1 MCRPARSRVILSL
14 TLVQVPL
21 EFSAISSGS
30 VPVRSLFFDH
40 LFFDPGGTR
49 MFCGNCGKQVPEGSG
64 FCPGCGAAAGG
75 SSQPAAGAAGAPAAG
90 AQRAKIEAQLKA
102 GSQDAV
108 QAFMI
113 LLKDPVGGLAKSYA
127 LFDQGRALIVGG
139 IFAVVFAL
147 ATMLS
152 VLNFGGM
159 ISMGLLGGGGGAGMA
174 AASAEAQAA
183 AAMARAL
190 GSTGGFPGAPS
201 EFSIMMKALFGG
213 LVFAAVLIGAC
224 VLARIIFKGTSQL
237 AGEVYTAGASLL
249 PMAVAVLLGLLLWA
263 IGLPGVIPLVGIFA
277 LAWTILMLN
286 SGCQKIIGISDSKSS
301 LAVPL
306 ILVIAALA
314 MSLLGR
320 GLA

>member
-1 MCRPARSRVILSL
+1 
-14 TLVQVPL
+14 
-21 EFSAISSGS
+21 
-30 VPVRSLFFDH
+30 
-40 LFFDPGGTR
+40 

-64 FCPGCGAAAGG
+64 FCPACGAAAGG
-75 SSQPAAGAAGAPAAG
+75 GAPQSTAGGAAAPTAAA

-113 LLKDPVGGLAKSYA
+113 LLKDPVGGIAKSYA

-159 ISMGLLGGGGGAGMA
+159 MSVGLLGGGGGASMA

-183 AAMARAL
+183 AAMARVL

-224 VLARIIFKGTSQL
+224 VLARIVFKGTSQL
-237 AGEVYTAGASLL
+237 AGEIYTAGASLL
-249 PMAVAVLLGLLLWA
+249 PIAVAVLAGLLLWA
-263 IGLPGVIPLVGIFA
+263 MGLPGVIPLVGIFG

-306 ILVIAALA
+306 ILVVAALA

>member
-1 MCRPARSRVILSL
+1 
-14 TLVQVPL
+14 
-21 EFSAISSGS
+21 
-30 VPVRSLFFDH
+30 
-40 LFFDPGGTR
+40 

-64 FCPGCGAAAGG
+64 FCPACGAAAGG
-75 SSQPAAGAAGAPAAG
+75 GAAQPAAGGAAAAPTAAA

-113 LLKDPVGGLAKSYA
+113 LLKDPVGGIAKSYA
-127 LFDQGRALIVGG
+127 LFDQSRALIVGG

-152 VLNFGGM
+152 VLNGGGM
-159 ISMGLLGGGGGAGMA
+159 ISMGMLGGGGGAGMA
-174 AASAEAQAA
+174 AASAEAQVARAA
-183 AAMARAL
+183 AEYAREM
-190 GSTGGFPGAPS
+190 GVPGGVPGAPS

-224 VLARIIFKGTSQL
+224 FLARIIFKGTSQL

-249 PMAVAVLLGLLLWA
+249 PLAVAVLLSLLLFA
-263 IGLPGVIPLVGIFA
+263 MGLYGVIPLVGIFG

-314 MSLLGR
+314 MGLLSR
-320 GLA
+320 SF

>member
-1 MCRPARSRVILSL
+1 
-14 TLVQVPL
+14 
-21 EFSAISSGS
+21 
-30 VPVRSLFFDH
+30 
-40 LFFDPGGTR
+40 

-64 FCPGCGAAAGG
+64 FCPACGAAAGG
-75 SSQPAAGAAGAPAAG
+75 GAPQSTAGGAAAPTAAA
-90 AQRAKIEAQLKA
+90 AQRAKIEAQLRA

-113 LLKDPVGGLAKSYA
+113 LLKDPVGGIAKSYA

-159 ISMGLLGGGGGAGMA
+159 MSVGLLGGGASMA

-183 AAMARAL
+183 AAMAKVL

-201 EFSIMMKALFGG
+201 EFSLMMKALLGG

-237 AGEVYTAGASLL
+237 AGEVYTAGTSLL
-249 PMAVAVLLGLLLWA
+249 PIAVAVLAGLLLWG
-263 IGLPGVIPLVGIFA
+263 IGLPGVIPLVGIFG

-314 MSLLGR
+314 MSLLHG
-320 GLA
+320 GL

>member
-1 MCRPARSRVILSL
+1 
-14 TLVQVPL
+14 
-21 EFSAISSGS
+21 
-30 VPVRSLFFDH
+30 
-40 LFFDPGGTR
+40 

-64 FCPGCGAAAGG
+64 FCPACGAAAGG
-75 SSQPAAGAAGAPAAG
+75 GSQPAAGAAGAPAAG

-108 QAFMI
+108 QAFML

-159 ISMGLLGGGGGAGMA
+159 ISMGLLGGGGAGMA
-174 AASAEAQAA
+174 ASSAEAQAA
-183 AAMARAL
+183 RAAAEIARAM
-190 GSTGGFPGAPS
+190 GQSGEFPGAPS

-237 AGEVYTAGASLL
+237 AGEIYTAGASLL